1 MIDMI
6 PISASKDG
14 QNWKELGIQQEGA
27 LLFTSISIAEGEILN
42 FMDGKEH
49 VTLTD
54 LVNQLDLPMPII
66 MMGMGVLIREG
77 LVAAKRHNKYVLL
90 TMEGK

>member
-1 MIDMI
+1 MVVTK
-6 PISASKDG
+6 PISAISEG
-14 QNWKELGIQQEGA
+14 QNWRELGIQQEGA

-42 FMDGKEH
+42 FMEGKDE

-54 LVNQLDLPMPII
+54 LVDQLNLPMPII

-77 LVAAKRHNKYVLL
+77 LVAAKRHNQYVLL
-90 TMEGK
+90 SEKI